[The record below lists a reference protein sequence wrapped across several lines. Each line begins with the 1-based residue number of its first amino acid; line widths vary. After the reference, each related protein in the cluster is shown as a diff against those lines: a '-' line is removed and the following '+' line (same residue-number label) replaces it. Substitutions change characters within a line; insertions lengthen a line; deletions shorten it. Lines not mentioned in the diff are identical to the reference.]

1 MCQVHVEDSKIDI
14 CLNASRCS
22 STAADI
28 AHTRVFVLKRLSKL
42 CQTNPCKRRRGK
54 KCSTTRRAAAFS
66 TLTRSPYILRSRYIA
81 AAVDENQRA
90 AADNKK
96 KKKGR
101 KDGMLRS
108 HELLEETQD
117 GQD

>member
-1 MCQVHVEDSKIDI
+1 
-14 CLNASRCS
+14 
-22 STAADI
+22 
-28 AHTRVFVLKRLSKL
+28 
-42 CQTNPCKRRRGK
+42 
-54 KCSTTRRAAAFS
+54 
-66 TLTRSPYILRSRYIA
+66 LRSRYIA